1 MPSASESHTR
11 SETNTQ
17 RKDHVRLGYSGR
29 FYKIGQFLA
38 EFSRESVILM
48 SEEEH
53 FSRKEKLHRGEIMQ
67 VCMGHG
73 LH

>member
-17 RKDHVRLGYSGR
+17 RKDRVRLGYSGR
-29 FYKIGQFLA
+29 FYNICQFLA
-38 EFSRESVILM
+38 ESSRESVILM

-53 FSRKEKLHRGEIMQ
+53 FSRKEKLRRGEIMQ
-67 VCMGHG
+67 VCVGHG